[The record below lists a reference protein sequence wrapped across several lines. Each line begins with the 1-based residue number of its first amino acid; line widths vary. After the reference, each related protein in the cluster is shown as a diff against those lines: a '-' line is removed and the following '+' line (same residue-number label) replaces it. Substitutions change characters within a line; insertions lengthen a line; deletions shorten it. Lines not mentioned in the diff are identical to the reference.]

1 MALIGI
7 MIIPVFEPI
16 MCSMSLENELSKNR
30 HDSNGNCMF
39 VLVGAA
45 IALSSLQ
52 SFYLFRKRLS
62 LCLD

>member
-1 MALIGI
+1 
-7 MIIPVFEPI
+7 

-30 HDSNGNCMF
+30 RDSNGNCMF
-39 VLVGAA
+39 VLVGVA

-52 SFYLFRKRLS
+52 SFYLFRKCLS